1 MTLTPL
7 LPIGG
12 AALGV
17 LAGRTLAGISQGLA
31 FGTLLAGKPS
41 DGNQEAVSNHPS
53 VSVNLD
59 EALPQFISDLRE
71 RLQTAG
77 IDFSQSFTLKED
89 GDCGVIFDGSHPDN
103 SVIEGLL
110 AHDPKLLA
118 DFQAIA
124 AAASQRRQNDS
135 LDQESAFA
143 EFRLS
148 FTHGVAA
155 IHFE

>member
-31 FGTLLAGKPS
+31 FGSLLAGNPS
-41 DGNQEAVSNHPS
+41 DGNQEVVSNHPS

-77 IDFSQSFTLKED
+77 IDFSHSFTLKED
-89 GDCGVIFDGSHPDN
+89 GSGGVIVDGSHPDS

-118 DFQAIA
+118 SFQAIA

-135 LDQESAFA
+135 LDHESAFA

-148 FTHGVAA
+148 FTQGVAA